1 MPRLRLDASPP
12 VAAVTIIAAE
22 PPFTLQAPFKR
33 TPEPH
38 PVIPALRPP
47 SEPPSRWSGSAWLFV
62 REGGPQ
68 GLAAGGTLGGSQ
80 GGARLTYRLNDDVAV
95 PLALSARAYVPVD
108 APEAAE
114 GAAGIDWQPVRSL
127 PVHLLAERRQAL
139 SDEGRSAFSL
149 TAYGGV
155 SDEHV
160 GPFRLDA
167 YAQAGVVGARSRDL
181 FADGSAK
188 LSIASGRAK
197 AGVGA

>member
-1 MPRLRLDASPP
+1 
-12 VAAVTIIAAE
+12 
-22 PPFTLQAPFKR
+22 
-33 TPEPH
+33 
-38 PVIPALRPP
+38 
-47 SEPPSRWSGSAWLFV
+47 V

-139 SDEGRSAFSL
+139 GDEGRSAFSL

-197 AGVGA
+197 AGVGAWGASQPGAKRVDIGPQASIAVPIGGTSVVIAADWRFRAAGDAAPDEGPSLTISTGF